1 MKPFWG
7 KFFTFLVGIILVF
20 LGVELLLLV
29 LGIMPVLS
37 IQRAIA
43 AAYLFFAR
51 GLLQQFVGVLLSAL
65 FLIAACFVFRLLLLR
80 RKEEHLVFDTGE
92 GKIRISF
99 ASIRALTR
107 EALKDIP
114 SIVSIDPQV
123 ESAAQGPSVVVK
135 LLVKPDTVI
144 PELSSLVQNRIKER
158 IERQTGIVLHDVRLF
173 VDLAPSE
180 EVEAVQER
188 EKGSPPE
195 IEKEYHQ

>member
-123 ESAAQGPSVVVK
+123 ESTAQGPSVVVK

-144 PELSSLVQNRIKER
+144 PELSSLVQNRVKER
-158 IERQTGIVLHDVRLF
+158 IERQTGIVLRDVRLF

-188 EKGSPPE
+188 EKGSSPE

>member
-1 MKPFWG
+1 
-7 KFFTFLVGIILVF
+7 
-20 LGVELLLLV
+20 
-29 LGIMPVLS
+29 
-37 IQRAIA
+37 
-43 AAYLFFAR
+43 
-51 GLLQQFVGVLLSAL
+51 
-65 FLIAACFVFRLLLLR
+65 LR

-114 SIVSIDPQV
+114 SIVSVDPQV
-123 ESAAQGPSVVVK
+123 ESSPQGPLVVVK

-188 EKGSPPE
+188 EKGSSPE

>member
-37 IQRAIA
+37 IQRVIA

>member
-37 IQRAIA
+37 IQRVIA

-144 PELSSLVQNRIKER
+144 PELSSLVQNRVKER

>member
-1 MKPFWG
+1 MRPFWG
-7 KFFTFLVGIILVF
+7 KFFTFLIGVILVF
-20 LGVELLLLV
+20 LGVELLLLI
-29 LGIMPVLS
+29 LGVVPLLS
-37 IQRAIA
+37 IQRAITA
-43 AAYLFFAR
+43 VYFFFTGGLFK
-51 GLLQQFVGVLLSAL
+51 QFLGVLLSAL